1 MVAAS
6 GFQVAV
12 KPTAVELCLMFFV
25 ALGSLTYGYSSSII
39 ATTRGQPSFNSYFK
53 LDTASNATQLNGAMD
68 GLFQAG
74 GLFGALTVSYLA
86 DKLGRRKCIMLG
98 SLLCVIGGALQAGS
112 VHVGMFIAVRFVT
125 GFGVGQLLT
134 SVPMYQ
140 SELSRP
146 YSRGLTVGTH
156 GVMIVI
162 GYTLSSW
169 VGVGFYYVNA
179 GGAQWR
185 VPLAIQVVFPL
196 VLGVFVMFLPESPRW
211 LLMQDRSDEAQSI
224 ILRVHRDVADPEHRA
239 AKLEFLQM
247 EQQWQIERTSSVS
260 WKDAFMLP
268 HYRKRMIIGFC
279 TLAAGQATGT
289 LVINNY
295 GPTLYADLGFDS
307 ANSLIIQGGWI
318 TVSIIGNSINA
329 LTIDWMGRKK
339 QLLIGLTG
347 CALALVGE
355 CVALSTYERTG
366 GRAASIAA
374 VVFLFLHVFVYGLN
388 MDVTSYVY
396 SSEIMPNQLRA
407 KGVSFS
413 ICGLFLSTIVYLEA
427 ASTAFANI
435 GWKYYLVFIC
445 MSIFFFVLVFFYFP
459 ETKDLSLEEMAAL
472 FGDEVTDINLH
483 RAVSDEYEL
492 DEKNSIIERVVTAVA
507 V

>member
-1 MVAAS
+1 MLVQAHSLAAR
-6 GFQVAV
+6 
-12 KPTAVELCLMFFV
+12 PTAVELCLMFFV

-39 ATTRGQPSFNSYFK
+39 STTRGQPSFNSYFS

-86 DKLGRRKCIMLG
+86 DTFGRRKCIVLG
-98 SLLCVIGGALQAGS
+98 SLLCVIGSALQAGS
-112 VHVGMFIAVRFVT
+112 VHVAMFIAVRFIT

-169 VGVGFYYVNA
+169 VGVGFYYVDA

-185 VPLAIQVVFPL
+185 VPLAIQAVFPL
-196 VLGVFVMFLPESPRW
+196 ILGVFVMFLPESPRW
-211 LLMQDRSDEAQSI
+211 LLMQDRSDDAQAI
-224 ILRVHRDVADPEHRA
+224 ILRVHRDSADPDHRA

-247 EQQWQIERTSSVS
+247 EQQWQLERSSSVS
-260 WKDAFMLP
+260 WTDAFKKP

-295 GPTLYADLGFDS
+295 GPTLYADLGFSS

-318 TVSIIGNSINA
+318 TLSVIGNSVNA
-329 LTIDWMGRKK
+329 LTIDWLGRKK
-339 QLLIGLTG
+339 QLLIGLAG
-347 CALALVGE
+347 CTLALIGE
-355 CVALSTYERTG
+355 CVSLSTYERTG
-366 GRAASIAA
+366 GRGASIAA
-374 VVFLFLHVFVYGLN
+374 VVFLFLHVFIYGLN

-413 ICGLFLSTIVYLEA
+413 MCGLFLSTIVYLEA

-445 MSIFFFVLVFFYFP
+445 MSVFFFFLILFYFP
-459 ETKDLSLEEMAAL
+459 ETKDMSLEEMATV

-483 RAVSDEYEL
+483 KTDTDEYQME
-492 DEKNSIIERVVTAVA
+492 EKNECLESVRTFEAV
-507 V
+507 